1 MLLTSGRCERNVA
14 FNRLWHSHHTAH
26 TRHICHTYKQT
37 NKYKWTYVECVHIT
51 CCCKLLSFR
60 TFSKAFQRQTYIHID
75 RLIFVCVLFTHKH
88 THTHVQMCSFTHL
101 RGISNYICMYVF
113 AASVATPESYSQ
125 KLAGHMHT
133 YIHIYAGLFV

>member
-1 MLLTSGRCERNVA
+1 M
-14 FNRLWHSHHTAH
+14 
-26 TRHICHTYKQT
+26 
-37 NKYKWTYVECVHIT
+37 ECVHIT

-133 YIHIYAGLFV
+133 YIHTYMHTYIHIYAGVCLATFDCSSDRRAYTHAYKCIYRENTFE